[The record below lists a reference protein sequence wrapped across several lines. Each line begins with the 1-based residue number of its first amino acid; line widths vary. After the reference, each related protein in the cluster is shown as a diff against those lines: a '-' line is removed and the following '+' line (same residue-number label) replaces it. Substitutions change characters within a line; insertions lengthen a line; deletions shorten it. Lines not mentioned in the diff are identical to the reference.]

1 MGHRSDRC
9 PFFMIISVPSQSG
22 KTLLELLVV
31 VVIIGL
37 IASLAFPLYSYFK
50 AKASYVGC
58 ISNLTSIHAGLSARL
73 SDNQMVW
80 PQVPSDLE
88 SEGPQGDMLAKFW
101 YEALKDYGIPK
112 KTWVCSADEHIEEL
126 HLEDDVFESTY
137 SVTEFDEQPNRAYQW
152 VAQPWVVESGEL
164 HGQGVGP
171 NVLYPDGRVERGMPL
186 MIGN

>member
-1 MGHRSDRC
+1 MTLRKQT
-9 PFFMIISVPSQSG
+9 QSG
-22 KTLLELLVV
+22 KTLMELLVV
-31 VVIIGL
+31 TVIIGL

-50 AKASYVGC
+50 AKAEYVGC
-58 ISNLTSIHAGLSARL
+58 INNLTSIHAGLSARL
-73 SDNQMVW
+73 SDNQMIW
-80 PQVPSDLE
+80 PQVPGELE
-88 SEGPQGDMLAKFW
+88 GEGEQGDMLAKFW

-112 KTWVCSADEHIEEL
+112 KTWVCSADGHIDEL
-126 HLEDDVFESTY
+126 NLTDEMFESTY

-186 MIGN
+186 MTGN